1 MREVRSRQFELGQTP
16 IGEIWIDP
24 KSRDDTPTLFRGLQ
38 HLYCDEEL
46 RARLFKLLEEHVL
59 PGTDRQVG
67 RPGMELWR
75 ILVLGVVKQGLR
87 CDFDRLHD
95 LANHHA
101 TLRAFLGHGEFGD
114 KTYYEYQTMVDNV
127 RLLTPELLSAVGR
140 LVVESGHAVARRKPG
155 APLRGRCDSFV
166 AETDVHYPTDVNLL
180 WDAMRCLLRE
190 TGRAAQRH
198 GVSGW
203 RQWKHQS
210 RLVRRL
216 FNKVRSTRR
225 AKRTPAR
232 VRAYLLQCGK
242 LAARAEITVEA
253 LRSAGDGACCE
264 AIEGLIA
271 HARRQM
277 DQVERRLLLGETI
290 PHEEKV
296 FSIFEPHTRW
306 VAKGKAGMP
315 VELGVPVALIEDQ
328 HRFILHHEVLWDGS
342 DVKVAVPMVVAA
354 QERFPDLRVCSF
366 DRNFHSRDN
375 RVRLDGLLDLNVLP
389 KKGYKSVAEREREAS
404 DDFASARRRHPAIES
419 AINALEHR
427 GLDRVRSR
435 GATGFERT
443 VALSVLAANLHRL
456 GRLLHT
462 LERKRKRRR
471 AA

>member
-1 MREVRSRQFELGQTP
+1 MREVQSRQFRLGEVP

-24 KSRDDTPTLFRGLQ
+24 KSRDDTPALFRGLQ
-38 HLYCDEEL
+38 HIYCDASL
-46 RARLFKLLEEHVL
+46 RVRLFELLDEHML
-59 PGTDRQVG
+59 PGTDRTVG

-75 ILVLGVVKQGLR
+75 ILVLGVVKQGLG

-114 KTYYEYQTMVDNV
+114 KSYYEYQTVVDNV
-127 RLLTPELLSAVGR
+127 SLLTPELLSAVGR
-140 LVVESGHAVARRKPG
+140 LVVESGHAVARKKPG

-166 AETDVHYPTDVNLL
+166 VETDVHYPTDANLL
-180 WDAMRCLLRE
+180 WDAMRCMLRE
-190 TGRAAQRH
+190 SGRAARRH
-198 GVSGW
+198 GISGW
-203 RQWKHQS
+203 RQWRHQL

-216 FNKVRSTRR
+216 FHKVRGTRR

-232 VRAYLLQCGK
+232 VKAYVDRCFK
-242 LAARAEITVEA
+242 LTARAADTVEA
-253 LRSAGDGACCE
+253 LRAAGDGMAAE
-264 AIEGLIA
+264 TIAGLIV
-271 HARRQM
+271 HARRQV

-306 VAKGKAGMP
+306 VSKGKAGTP

-328 HRFILHHEVLWDGS
+328 HGFVLHHEVLWTGGDA
-342 DVKVAVPMVVAA
+342 DVVVPLVAA
-354 QERFPDLRVCSF
+354 AQKRFPELRACSF
-366 DRNFHSRDN
+366 DRNFHSREN
-375 RVRLDGLLDLNVLP
+375 RVRLDELLDLNALP
-389 KKGYKSVAEREREAS
+389 KKGYLSKADRERET
-404 DDFASARRRHPAIES
+404 DEDFVSARRAHPAVES

-435 GATGFERT
+435 GAEGFKRT
-443 VALSVLAANLHRL
+443 VALSVLAGNLHRL
-456 GRLLHT
+456 GRFLQAR
-462 LERKRKRRR
+462 ERKRRR

>member
-1 MREVRSRQFELGQTP
+1 MREVQSRQFELGQTA

-24 KSRDDTPTLFRGLQ
+24 KSRDDTPALFRGLQ

-46 RARLFKLLEEHVL
+46 RVRLFELLERHVS
-59 PGTDRQVG
+59 PGTDREVG

-114 KTYYEYQTMVDNV
+114 KTYYEYQTVVDNV
-127 RLLTPELLSAVGR
+127 RLLTPELLSSVGG
-140 LVVESGHAVARRKPG
+140 LVVESGHAVARKKPG

-166 AETDVHYPTDVNLL
+166 VETDVHYPTDVNLL
-180 WDAMRCLLRE
+180 WDAMRCLVRE
-190 TGRAAQRH
+190 TGRAAGRH
-198 GVSGW
+198 GLSGW
-203 RQWKHQS
+203 RQWRHQS
-210 RLVRRL
+210 RLLRRL
-216 FNKVRSTRR
+216 FNGVRGARR
-225 AKRTPAR
+225 AKRTPSR

-242 LAARAEITVEA
+242 LAARAEIAVEA
-253 LRSAGDGACCE
+253 LRSTGDGACE
-264 AIEGLIA
+264 AIEVLIA

-306 VAKGKAGMP
+306 VSKGKAGTP

-328 HRFILHHEVLWDGS
+328 HRFILHHEVLWEGS
-342 DVKVAVPMVVAA
+342 DVDAAVPLVRKA
-354 QERFPDLRVCSF
+354 QERFPDLRACSF

-375 RVRLDGLLDLNVLP
+375 RVRLDDLLDLNALP
-389 KKGYKSVAEREREAS
+389 KKGYLSKADREREAS
-404 DDFASARRRHPAIES
+404 EDFVAARRGHPAIES

-435 GATGFERT
+435 GASGFERT

-462 LERKRKRRR
+462 VERTRKRR

>member
-1 MREVRSRQFELGQTP
+1 MREVRCRQFELGQTP

-24 KSRDDTPTLFRGLQ
+24 KSRDDTPALFRGLQ

-46 RARLFKLLEEHVL
+46 RARLFELLEEHVS

-114 KTYYEYQTMVDNV
+114 KTYYEYQTVVDNV

-140 LVVESGHAVARRKPG
+140 LVVESGHAVARKKPG
-155 APLRGRCDSFV
+155 GPLRGRCDSFV
-166 AETDVHYPTDVNLL
+166 VETDVHYPTDVNLL

-210 RLVRRL
+210 KVVRRL
-216 FNKVRSTRR
+216 FNKVRGTRR

-232 VRAYLLQCGK
+232 VKAYLRQCGK
-242 LAARAEITVEA
+242 LVARAASAVEA
-253 LRSAGDGACCE
+253 LRSAGDTASCE
-264 AIEGLIA
+264 TIEGFIA

-306 VAKGKAGMP
+306 VSKGKAGTP

-342 DVKVAVPMVVAA
+342 DVEAAVPMVKGA

-375 RVRLDGLLDLNVLP
+375 RVRLDDLLHLNVLP
-389 KKGYKSVAEREREAS
+389 KKGYMSVADREREACE
-404 DDFASARRRHPAIES
+404 DFASARRRHPAIES

-462 LERKRKRRR
+462 LERRRKRRR

>member
-1 MREVRSRQFELGQTP
+1 MREVQSRQFRLGQAA

-24 KSRDDTPTLFRGLQ
+24 KSRDDTPALFRGLQ
-38 HLYCDEEL
+38 HIYCDEGL
-46 RARLFKLLEEHVL
+46 RTRLFKLLDEHVQ
-59 PGTDRQVG
+59 PGTDRKVG

-101 TLRAFLGHGEFGD
+101 TVRAFLGHGEFGD
-114 KTYYEYQTMVDNV
+114 KRYYEYQTVVDNV
-127 RLLTPELLSAVGR
+127 SLLTPELLSAVGR
-140 LVVESGHAVARRKPG
+140 LVVESGHAVARKRPG

-166 AETDVHYPTDVNLL
+166 VETDAHYPTDVNLL

-190 TGRAAQRH
+190 TGRAAGRH

-203 RQWKHQS
+203 RQWRHQS

-216 FNKVRSTRR
+216 FNRVRGTRR
-225 AKRTPAR
+225 AQRFPAR
-232 VRAYLLQCGK
+232 VKAYLARCGEL
-242 LAARAEITVEA
+242 LARVSTAVEA
-253 LRSAGDGACCE
+253 LRAAGDGASCE
-264 AIEGLIA
+264 AIEGFIA

-306 VAKGKAGMP
+306 VSKGKAGTP

-342 DVKVAVPMVVAA
+342 DVKAAVPMVKAA
-354 QERFPDLRVCSF
+354 QERFCDLRVCSF

-375 RVRLDGLLDLNVLP
+375 RVRLDHLLDLNVLP
-389 KKGYKSVAEREREAS
+389 KKGYMSVADREREAS
-404 DDFASARRRHPAIES
+404 EDFASARHRHPAIES

>member
-1 MREVRSRQFELGQTP
+1 MREVQSRQFELGQTA

-24 KSRDDTPTLFRGLQ
+24 KSRDDTPALFRGLQ

-46 RARLFKLLEEHVL
+46 RARLFELLEEHVS
-59 PGTDRQVG
+59 PGTDREVG

-114 KTYYEYQTMVDNV
+114 KTYYEYQTVVDNV

-140 LVVESGHAVARRKPG
+140 LVVESGHAVARKKPG

-166 AETDVHYPTDVNLL
+166 VETDVHYPTDVNLL
-180 WDAMRCLLRE
+180 WDSMRCLLRE
-190 TGRAAQRH
+190 TGRAAGRH

-216 FNKVRSTRR
+216 FNRVRGTRR
-225 AKRTPAR
+225 AKRFPAH
-232 VRAYLLQCGK
+232 VKAYLARCGE
-242 LAARAEITVEA
+242 LTARATTAVAA
-253 LRSAGDGACCE
+253 LRAAGDGAACE
-264 AIEGLIA
+264 AIEGLIV
-271 HARRQM
+271 HSRRQM

-306 VAKGKAGMP
+306 VSKGKAGTP

-328 HRFILHHEVLWDGS
+328 HRFILHHEVMWAGS
-342 DVKVAVPMVVAA
+342 DVTVAVPLVKAA
-354 QERFPDLRVCSF
+354 QERFGDLRVCSF
-366 DRNFHSRDN
+366 DRNFHSRAN
-375 RVRLDGLLDLNVLP
+375 RARLDDLLDLNVLP
-389 KKGYKSVAEREREAS
+389 KKGYKSAADRERETAE
-404 DDFASARRRHPAIES
+404 DFASARRRHPAIES

-435 GATGFERT
+435 GPEGFERT

-456 GRLLHT
+456 GRLLHA
-462 LERKRKRRR
+462 LERKRKPRR